1 MVGVILSV
9 LHILSAIFV
18 VFLTLRH
25 LYKMYKKIQVKDWCS
40 VLLDVITLVIC
51 TPIFYRHFFVT
62 FDVRKA
68 FTEIITYFS

>member
-1 MVGVILSV
+1 MVGVILNV

-18 VFLTLRH
+18 VFLILRD
-25 LYKMYKKIQVKDWCS
+25 LYKMYKKIQVKDWRS
-40 VLLDVITLVIC
+40 VVFNVITLVIC

-62 FDVRKA
+62 FDLRKD